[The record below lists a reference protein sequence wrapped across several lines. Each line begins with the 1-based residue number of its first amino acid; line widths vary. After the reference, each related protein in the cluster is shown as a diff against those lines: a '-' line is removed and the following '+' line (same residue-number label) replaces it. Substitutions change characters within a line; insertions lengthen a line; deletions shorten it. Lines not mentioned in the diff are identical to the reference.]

1 MNNKAVLIQEQKQA
15 LLDLW
20 AALELGEA
28 PHPRQ
33 FAVWLLDY
41 DYAAIESALKITA
54 TWINKQ
60 EEDATPRARSYVD
73 GVLRGAVIQKM
84 TPEQREEKLSQMR
97 SLKATIAAKARWQ
110 KERREIIRELASEH
124 TQASSSIPEHA
135 QAGVLVGVG
144 VRGKEVKSKS
154 KVSDDSLKSFEPSNR
169 VTRKPKTCKQCG
181 GPLSRDKNHTCENTG
196 GTSRPPS
203 PTASPSSADNIP
215 AAPEAPESAAPPS
228 DYYTRYQTCP
238 FCWAAKIPFD
248 LYQKHLAQCKAKHEQ
263 AAQAAAQGVSIQ

>member
-15 LLDLW
+15 LLAIW

-41 DYAAIESALKITA
+41 EYPAIESALKITA

-60 EEDATPRARSYVD
+60 EEDATPRARTYAD

-154 KVSDDSLKSFEPSNR
+154 NVSDDPLKSLKPSNQK
-169 VTRKPKTCKQCG
+169 TENRKPVG
-181 GPLSRDKNHTCENTG
+181 SVVNP
-196 GTSRPPS
+196 
-203 PTASPSSADNIP
+203 
-215 AAPEAPESAAPPS
+215 
-228 DYYTRYQTCP
+228 
-238 FCWAAKIPFD
+238 
-248 LYQKHLAQCKAKHEQ
+248 
-263 AAQAAAQGVSIQ
+263 

>member
-15 LLDLW
+15 LLDIW

-54 TWINKQ
+54 NWINKQ
-60 EEDATPRARSYVD
+60 EEDATPRARTYAD

-144 VRGKEVKSKS
+144 VRVKEVKSKS
-154 KVSDDSLKSFEPSNR
+154 SVSDDSLKSLEPSNR

-181 GPLSRDKNHTCENTG
+181 GPLSRDKNHSCENTG

-203 PTASPSSADNIP
+203 PAASPSSADIF
-215 AAPEAPESAAPPS
+215 AAQAPESATPPS
-228 DYYTRYQTCP
+228 GFYTTCP
-238 FCWAAKIPFD
+238 ICEVPELPHY
-248 LYQKHLAQCKAKHEQ
+248 LYDKHVALCKAKHEQ